1 MRLIRRFNRWLRVLE
16 RAERMAVRR
25 MTVEQRVH
33 WAMAC
38 RPLDGVLL

>member
-1 MRLIRRFNRWLRVLE
+1 MIRRFLRFLRVLE

-25 MTVEQRVH
+25 MTPEQRTH
-33 WAMAC
+33 WAMQC